1 MAFETFNASLKA
13 WNVKRQINQ
22 HLEYLAE
29 LYVGHYHKIT
39 LEEVKDDGTQDDE
52 LATHWRALVEESKG
66 KEGNAISQPKY
77 AIEKMKEKD
86 KK

>member
-1 MAFETFNASLKA
+1 MLKDKESAFGISGWIVCWAL
-13 WNVKRQINQ
+13 Q
-22 HLEYLAE
+22 
-29 LYVGHYHKIT
+29 KIT

-66 KEGNAISQPKY
+66 KEGNAISQLKY
-77 AIEKMKEKD
+77 AIEKMKGKD